1 MGCWVRIST
10 ADAKDLVLQRRAA
23 GVSVKDA
30 MQAVG
35 RSYETWK
42 DWRKNDPQFKQR
54 ADRIS
59 ESLKAGEK
67 VASEVPDFPEFAEK
81 YLRQPLPLHQLRAWD
96 VLEGRTPRDFWLDAP
111 ADPGPESVEAPG
123 ADREPDEGSAP
134 VGPGEKVQRYPLMRY
149 QEGSEGTDQVILNF
163 PPNHGKSATW
173 TINWVTWLINRDPS
187 IRIIIVSKTQRLA
200 KQFLL
205 GVKQRLTHPRYEQM
219 HAAFGPEGGW
229 RSEDK
234 ADGLAWREDM
244 IYVKGR
250 NPEEKDPT
258 VQALGIGGQIY
269 GTRADLVVLDDCE
282 DLTNYAS
289 YEAHANWVA
298 QEVSSR
304 LEPGTDGEHPGRLVV
319 LGTRVGSMD
328 MYRYL
333 RDSAK
338 DLEDEPTY
346 TYFSQPAIL
355 ENDHSSDW
363 TTWKVL
369 WPERMTPQVIRKKR
383 ASFANP
389 RHFQLIYQQND
400 VPDDAT
406 FPSEAVNAAVNKY
419 RFHGPMTPMA
429 PGHRRR
435 GQEGLYVV
443 GSWDPASSAGYNAMS
458 VGGVDRKY
466 GLEARRWVL
475 DVWTKKGVYPAE
487 SIQRLKDWTVKY
499 KINEWR
505 IEKNAVQQFITQLP
519 EIRDFLTGKG
529 CRLVEHETR
538 QNKWDPDK
546 GVEATLQ
553 PLFLA
558 GVELI
563 DGRMVPRSHEVRID
577 EPYPD
582 GDGRIDLPST
592 RQCSHVETLVG
603 QLSTWE
609 PNNKRQV
616 QDMVMSL
623 WFMEL
628 GFRAYLRGGM
638 GSQTHFNPGFIPRGA
653 QAKRGVFRYD
663 Q

>member
-1 MGCWVRIST
+1 MRIST
-10 ADAKDLVLQRRAA
+10 ADAKELVLQRRAA
-23 GVSVKDA
+23 GMGVKEA
-30 MQAVG
+30 MASVG

-42 DWRKNDPQFKQR
+42 DWRKNDADFKRR
-54 ADRIS
+54 ADAIS
-59 ESLKAGEK
+59 ERLQRGEK
-67 VASEVPDFPEFAEK
+67 TKSEVPDFPEFAEK
-81 YLRQPLPLHQLRAWD
+81 YLYQPLPAHQLRAWD
-96 VLEGRTPRDFWLDAP
+96 VLCGVRPEGLD
-111 ADPGPESVEAPG
+111 
-123 ADREPDEGSAP
+123 
-134 VGPGEKVQRYPLMRY
+134 RYQLMQY

-173 TINWVTWLINRDPS
+173 TMNWVTWLINRDPS

-229 RSEDK
+229 RSDDK

-269 GTRADLVVLDDCE
+269 GTRADLVILDDCE
-282 DLTNYAS
+282 DLTNYGS

-304 LEPGTDGEHPGRLVV
+304 LEPGADGEPPGRLVV
-319 LGTRVGSMD
+319 LGTRVGPMD

-333 RDSAK
+333 RDNAK
-338 DLEDEPTY
+338 DLEDNPTY

-355 ENDHSSDW
+355 ENDHSAEW
-363 TTWKVL
+363 ETWQVL
-369 WPERMTPQVIRKKR
+369 WPERMNAKVIRKKR

-406 FPSEAVNAAVNKY
+406 FPAEAVNASVSKF
-419 RFHGPMTPMA
+419 RFRGPMTPGA
-429 PGHRRR
+429 PGHRRE
-435 GQEGLYVV
+435 GQQGLYVV
-443 GSWDPASSAGYNAMS
+443 GSWDPASSAGFNAMG
-458 VGGVDRKY
+458 VVGVDRKY
-466 GLEARRWVL
+466 GLKARRWVL
-475 DVWTKKGVYPAE
+475 DLWTKRGVYPAE
-487 SIQRLKDWTVKY
+487 SIQRLKDWTIKY

-519 EIRDFLTGKG
+519 EIRDFLTGQG

-558 GVELI
+558 SVEMV
-563 DGRMVPRSHEVRID
+563 DGKMVTRGPGHQVSEHA
-577 EPYPD
+577 PD
-582 GDGRIDLPST
+582 GDGRIDLPAA
-592 RQCSHVETLVG
+592 RNCQYVDVLKQ
-603 QLSTWE
+603 QLTTWE
-609 PNNKRQV
+609 PDNKRQV
-616 QDMVMSL
+616 QDMVMML
-623 WFMEL
+623 WFAEL
-628 GFRAYLRGGM
+628 GVRQYLRGGL
-638 GSQTHFNPGFIPRGA
+638 GSQTHA
-653 QAKRGVFRYD
+653 QSRFTSRADKARRGVFRFD
-663 Q
+663 VGAA